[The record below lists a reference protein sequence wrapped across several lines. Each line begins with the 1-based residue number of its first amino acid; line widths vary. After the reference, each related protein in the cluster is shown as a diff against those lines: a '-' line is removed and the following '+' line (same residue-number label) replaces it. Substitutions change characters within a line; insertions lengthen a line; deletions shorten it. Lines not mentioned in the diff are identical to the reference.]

1 MKSIS
6 RFLIAACFAALVG
19 SPQAALAYGDG
30 TPDESP
36 PAEESVCED
45 AGYMGAALGLCVAFC
60 EANDCDAQIDQP
72 DDRACSTLRGR
83 YLRATGQLFF
93 PCETDGGEEE

>member
-30 TPDESP
+30 TTDESP

-60 EANDCDAQIDQP
+60 EANDCDLAP
-72 DDRACSTLRGR
+72 DTEACER
-83 YLRATGQLFF
+83 LRANYAKITGELSF
-93 PCETDGGEEE
+93 PCEAATPQ

>member
-30 TPDESP
+30 TTDESP

-60 EANDCDAQIDQP
+60 EANDCDVHS
-72 DDRACSTLRGR
+72 DDAACDR
-83 YLRATGQLFF
+83 LRANYTRITGDLAF
-93 PCETDGGEEE
+93 PCELDGSELPR